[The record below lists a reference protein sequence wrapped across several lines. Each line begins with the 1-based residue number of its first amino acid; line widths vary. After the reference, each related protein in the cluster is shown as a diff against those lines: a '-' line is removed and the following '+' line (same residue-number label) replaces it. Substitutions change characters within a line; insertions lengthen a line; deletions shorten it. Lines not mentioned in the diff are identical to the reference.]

1 MINVDYFVFMYVF
14 CYIFVLLLSSGP
26 PSPLKTCYVATLVKM
41 ASGSQHT
48 LCWQMCSIYKFC
60 WYAYQF

>member
-26 PSPLKTCYVATLVKM
+26 PLPSKNVLCCHSDENGLRVKHSVL
-41 ASGSQHT
+41 ADVQH
-48 LCWQMCSIYKFC
+48 L
-60 WYAYQF
+60 